1 MLSKRERSARRQ
13 VHSYLG
19 LEGPNRLRFLM
30 VQLLGFLE
38 LPPARARRYFHGRS
52 DRVAVVVGEALGRDP
67 RPGTLF
73 RGLDKRRH
81 RRRVISTDD
90 VLGFQTL
97 LGSLLRRL
105 VDADAFTTCPTKDAA
120 RAIREVQ
127 EQIEALGPRVQRLIY
142 TPLRRR
148 TPIIESMVG
157 VRGWIESLPAGALDR
172 EAEFEFYSVI
182 QSYLASSFALIVC
195 PECARMFDPR
205 SGKRERKFC
214 NPQCT
219 IDHHNKRDEII
230 ESKRLSAQR
239 RRDRERANAPP
250 KQEPDLKLAAQ

>member
-1 MLSKRERSARRQ
+1 MLSKREQSARRK

-19 LEGPNRLRFLM
+19 LEDPNRLRYRM

-38 LPPARARRYFHGRS
+38 LPPARARRYFHGQSARIA
-52 DRVAVVVGEALGRDP
+52 VAVGKALGRFP

-73 RGLDKRRH
+73 RGLDKREH
-81 RRRVISTDD
+81 RRRVISMAD

-127 EQIEALGPRVQRLIY
+127 EQIEALGPRVQRLVYNSDATAI
-142 TPLRRR
+142 TLR
-148 TPIIESMVG
+148 SLVG
-157 VRGWIESLPAGALDR
+157 VRGRIESLPAGALDR

-250 KQEPDLKLAAQ
+250 KQEPDRKLAAQ